1 MCIRHSTDSS
11 GSPINLILNRLN
23 PTNSIV
29 NLARNQRN
37 RLIGIG
43 LDYKIGKDA
52 MIFFRH
58 NLYSYYDP
66 NFVLNNL
73 KGSETMLGLKILF

>member
-1 MCIRHSTDSS
+1 MERIIGNHITDLGDNTDSS

-52 MIFFRH
+52 MIF
-58 NLYSYYDP
+58 LDTIYI
-66 NFVLNNL
+66 VIMTL
-73 KGSETMLGLKILF
+73 TLF